1 MASGRRR
8 HRRPFPDP
16 GSPRDPAGGY
26 FDGLAARRAAGLELT
41 EAEIDEFA
49 RRHGQINVR

>member
-1 MASGRRR
+1 ML
-8 HRRPFPDP
+8 PDDGGIDARFLILFTP
-16 GSPRDPAGGY
+16 GIPREEY
-26 FDGLAARRAAGLELT
+26 FDGLAACRAAGLELT